1 MQKHYLPDL
10 AEVATWRTSR
20 KTRKYDQTNT
30 LERNGNLTEGMLSQ
44 SRPIDTGAHLNSVCL
59 QISGISSTD
68 VSPTFEFRRS
78 CQSAALAPANDF
90 TVRAGHRGVD
100 VIFDQSQLCFLD
112 NSRRCGK
119 FRPIREFYR
128 STQGHGDFRETEVNA
143 PTPTSWYICMFSDKL
158 AMNRG

>member
-1 MQKHYLPDL
+1 
-10 AEVATWRTSR
+10 
-20 KTRKYDQTNT
+20 
-30 LERNGNLTEGMLSQ
+30 MLSQ
-44 SRPIDTGAHLNSVCL
+44 SRPIDTGAHLSSVCL

-78 CQSAALAPANDF
+78 CHSAALAPANDI

-112 NSRRCGK
+112 NSRRLGK

-128 STQGHGDFRETEVNA
+128 STQGHRDFRETEVNA
-143 PTPTSWYICMFSDKL
+143 PTPTPWYIYLLSDKHS
-158 AMNRG
+158 NE